1 MAAERTPPPD
11 RSHGESYPGPA
22 PPGGADEPYDTSGDP
37 GDNAPD
43 EQQPPHPEKPRRED
57 A

>member
-43 EQQPPHPEKPRRED
+43 EQQPQHPEKPRPED
-57 A
+57 T